1 MPYVFDMTPVGP
13 IHQLGD
19 MLGFRERIT
28 DLNRRAEISGVFMD
42 GNRLLAPDELPEGV
56 VMRIRHPRLPD
67 GFMTDGGLHV
77 VSDAARQA
85 IEELEPG
92 RHQFFPLALRWRKV
106 EPLEGTWWGMNVTQR
121 RDTVV
126 EEGSKVGRVSYDPRK
141 LQVFSYK
148 RIVLDPERVNGAH
161 LWREER
167 FLGGK
172 LFCSGAL
179 HAALNARGLKVFRT
193 HKALAPGARG

>member
-13 IHQLGD
+13 LFQFGD
-19 MLGFRERIT
+19 MVGFRDRIT
-28 DLNRRAEISGVFMD
+28 DLHRRAEITGVFKD

-67 GFMTDGGLHV
+67 GFMTDGGLQV
-77 VSDAARQA
+77 VSNAARQTV
-85 IEELEPG
+85 EELEPG

-106 EPLEGTWWGMNVTQR
+106 EPLEGAWWGMNVTQK

-126 EEGSKVGRVSYDPRK
+126 AEGSKVGRVSYDPRK
-141 LQVFSYK
+141 LQVHSFK
-148 RIVLDPERVNGAH
+148 QIMLDPTRIDGAH

-167 FLGGK
+167 FLGMA
-172 LFCSGAL
+172 LFCSDAL
-179 HAALNARGLKVFRT
+179 HDALKARGLKVFRL
-193 HKALAPGARG
+193 HKALAPKA